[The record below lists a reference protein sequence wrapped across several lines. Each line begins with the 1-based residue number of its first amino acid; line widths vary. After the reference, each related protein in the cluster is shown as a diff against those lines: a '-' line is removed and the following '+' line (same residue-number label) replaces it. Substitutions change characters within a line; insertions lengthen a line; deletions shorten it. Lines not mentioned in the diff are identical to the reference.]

1 MAPLVAE
8 PALREL
14 RLRLLSGLVLAPIA
28 LGAVYL
34 GAPLFDLLIAMSAIL
49 MAWEWDRICNRGRF
63 ALPGIVM
70 ALSVAAAVVVVALGQ
85 ARIAPWVLLAGTIA
99 VYAAATATGRR
110 DPAWTAVGTLA
121 IGLAA
126 TAMVWLRH
134 RGDFGAGGVLWFVGV
149 VWATDLG
156 AYVVG
161 RTVGGPKLAPVIS
174 PRKTW
179 SGLFGGIA
187 CAVAWGSA
195 ASQFWTVAPAWLLG
209 LLALAL
215 AGLAQAGDLGVSI
228 VKRRYGV
235 KDSSNLIPGHGG
247 MLDRTDGFLVT
258 APVVVALV
266 IVTAGGLGSWR

>member
-8 PALREL
+8 PALREIL
-14 RLRLLSGLVLAPIA
+14 LRLLSGLVLAPIA
-28 LGAVYL
+28 LGAIYF
-34 GAPLFDLLIAMSAIL
+34 GAPLFDLLIAVSAAI
-49 MAWEWDRICNRGRF
+49 MAWEWDRICYKGQF

-70 ALSVAAAVVVVALGQ
+70 AVAVVAAVVVVALGQ
-85 ARIAPWVLLAGTIA
+85 ARIVPWVLLAGTIA
-99 VYAAATATGRR
+99 VYLTATADARR
-110 DPAWTAVGTLA
+110 DPEWTAVGTLA

-156 AYVVG
+156 AYVIG
-161 RTVGGPKLAPVIS
+161 RTIGGPKLAPVIS

-179 SGLFGGIA
+179 AGLLGGAA
-187 CAVAWGSA
+187 CALVWGA
-195 ASQFWTVAPAWLLG
+195 AFSQLWTVAPAWLLG

-266 IVTAGGLGSWR
+266 IVAAGGLGPWR